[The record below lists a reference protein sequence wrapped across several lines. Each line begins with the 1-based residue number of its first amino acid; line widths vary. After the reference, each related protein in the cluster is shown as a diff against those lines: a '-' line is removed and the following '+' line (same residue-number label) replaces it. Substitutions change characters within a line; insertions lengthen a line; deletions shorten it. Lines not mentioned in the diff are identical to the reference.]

1 MRGASDASLTLERRF
16 LMAEL
21 ATRLKQLLLKDDG
34 QDLIEYGLLAA
45 LIALAAIVGVTALG
59 NTISTVFW
67 NGIGQAI

>member
-1 MRGASDASLTLERRF
+1 MVD
-16 LMAEL
+16 L

-59 NTISTVFW
+59 NTISSVFW
-67 NGIGQAI
+67 TQIGAAI